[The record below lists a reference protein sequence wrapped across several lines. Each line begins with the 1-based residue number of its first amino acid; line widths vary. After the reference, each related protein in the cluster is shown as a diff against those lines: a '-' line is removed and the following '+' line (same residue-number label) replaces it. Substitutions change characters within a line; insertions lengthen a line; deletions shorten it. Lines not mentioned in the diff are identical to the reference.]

1 MQNPNGFTVNHSYKG
16 VRIGE
21 YYWINNNFYTE
32 VPRDWKIPFIGW
44 ESEYSMIQARLDKYL
59 PCCFLNP
66 AKYQINTSGF
76 NRYYGIYYKRATF
89 NYIINRGKMYEN
101 EIITRWEL
109 SSYVDYRHLF
119 AMYPMGYPDI
129 RLDVYDV
136 TRVLTAYTGANPLVF
151 KIWPDDG
158 SGFVVDFLEIETQC
172 LMQICTTLMLLPM
185 VQG

>member
-1 MQNPNGFTVNHSYKG
+1 MSD
-16 VRIGE
+16 
-21 YYWINNNFYTE
+21 FY
-32 VPRDWKIPFIGW
+32 
-44 ESEYSMIQARLDKYL
+44 
-59 PCCFLNP
+59 
-66 AKYQINTSGF
+66 
-76 NRYYGIYYKRATF
+76 RYYGIYYKRATF
-89 NYIINRGKMYEN
+89 NYMINRGKMYEN

-119 AMYPMGYPDI
+119 AMYPMDYPDT

-151 KIWPDDG
+151 NIWPDDG
-158 SGFVVDFLEIETQC
+158 SGYVVDFLEIETQC